1 MSDTRFCQDSDFN
14 VRIFGNYLY
23 AVDGLK
29 NYLHVYSIKDKQW
42 NFSSLADLNI
52 VWEILFWNELNG
64 SLRIFKESEL
74 IFNREKKIV

>member
-1 MSDTRFCQDSDFN
+1 MSDTRFCQDSDFT

-23 AVDGLK
+23 AVDGQK

-52 VWEILFWNELNG
+52 TWE
-64 SLRIFKESEL
+64 S
-74 IFNREKKIV
+74 